1 MLEEIT
7 RPLLPVA
14 FVILLGYLAGAR
26 GKLNQSDSVLIS
38 RLVLNWIFPALL
50 LVGMAKTPRAQL
62 LDIRFVTATFIGI
75 MGMYAVAFVIGWYRH
90 RELKV
95 AALKGLVCGYPDA
108 AFMGIPILASMFGPN
123 SLYPVLVL
131 NVIASLVM
139 MPLTTT
145 LLAIASGKQSGAQA
159 FVSSIWEAI
168 RRPIMWAPA
177 IGIAVSVIG
186 IKLPAV
192 AADSLELLGKATPGV
207 SLFCLGLIMS
217 SVKLKPSLDVWG
229 NLGLKL
235 LMHPALMV
243 GALYRPL
250 GFRPS
255 RAADDPAL
263 RAAVCD
269 DLGDV
274 RQRGGD
280 IPERGDDVD
289 PRQHGAVAHH
299 LLRRDLSDRW
309 RSRRLIGA
317 RHEAQERRVIMAT
330 VADQFAEV
338 LAAAGVKRIY
348 GIVGDSL
355 IGITDAIRRQGKIEW
370 LHVRHEEVAAFAAGA
385 EAHLTGTLAV
395 CAGSCGPGNLHLIN
409 GLFDCHRSRVPVLAI
424 AAHIPSAEIGSG
436 YFQETHPEN
445 LFKECSHYCELVS
458 SAAADA
464 ARARDGHPRSG
475 R

>member
-1 MLEEIT
+1 MLQEIT

-62 LDIRFVTATFIGI
+62 LDVRFVTATFIGI
-75 MGMYAVAFVIGWYRH
+75 MGMYAVAFGIGWYRH

-139 MPLTTT
+139 MPLTTA

-159 FVSSIWEAI
+159 FVSSILEAI

-217 SVKLKPSLDVWG
+217 SVELKPSLDVWG

-235 LMHPALMV
+235 LLHPALMV
-243 GALYRPL
+243 GALIVL
-250 GFRPS
+250 SVSG
-255 RAADDPAL
+255 L
-263 RAAVCD
+263 RAQQMILLCALPSATISAMFANEAGTYRSEATTSILASTVLSLITFSGVIYLID
-269 DLGDV
+269 
-274 RQRGGD
+274 GG
-280 IPERGDDVD
+280 
-289 PRQHGAVAHH
+289 
-299 LLRRDLSDRW
+299 
-309 RSRRLIGA
+309 
-317 RHEAQERRVIMAT
+317 
-330 VADQFAEV
+330 
-338 LAAAGVKRIY
+338 LAA
-348 GIVGDSL
+348 
-355 IGITDAIRRQGKIEW
+355 
-370 LHVRHEEVAAFAAGA
+370 
-385 EAHLTGTLAV
+385 
-395 CAGSCGPGNLHLIN
+395 
-409 GLFDCHRSRVPVLAI
+409 
-424 AAHIPSAEIGSG
+424 
-436 YFQETHPEN
+436 
-445 LFKECSHYCELVS
+445 
-458 SAAADA
+458 
-464 ARARDGHPRSG
+464 
-475 R
+475 